1 MTQIEVIKPEDRAT
15 QQLAQFD
22 LDVANY
28 QKQINAIVVTS
39 IQDTQ
44 QMQEAGT
51 LRKEI
56 QKIRTSAEKVKK
68 ALKEDALAYNKAVDS
83 VWNKIKTSAQDLEE
97 QLKQKEKFAEIQ
109 EEKRILQITNERTN
123 QLLPYQ
129 IDPELPEIPENLATL
144 SPPDFNDLLAGRKL
158 RHEEHEKQLVEAQL
172 QKQADAQER
181 ETLRK
186 ENEALKQEV
195 IKAKSTP
202 VTEPTL
208 QKDEVEE
215 QFGIRFYTDGNKIC
229 AVNPDDY
236 QNPQISPTGF
246 GDTRLEAVSNLVLSY
261 ARTYSK

>member
-186 ENEALKQEV
+186 ENEALRQDL
-195 IKAKSTP
+195 IKANSAP
-202 VTEPTL
+202 EVLEL
-208 QKDEVEE
+208 ADETDI
-215 QFGIRFYTDGNKIC
+215 QFGIKYYTDGNKIC

-236 QNPQISPTGF
+236 QDPQISPTGF